1 MGELLGYDPLT
12 GIKTVHHYDHDTQIT
27 RIERIQN
34 IEPILERNKELA
46 KTDIEAKGIK
56 NNWWLAGTIPNII
69 IEKWLN
75 EYGIDFF
82 NKDHWPAVK
91 RLLNSPDWR
100 YLRTG
105 RGKL

>member
-1 MGELLGYDPLT
+1 MGESLGIDPLT
-12 GIKTVHHYDHDTQIT
+12 GIETVHHYDHDTRIT
-27 RIERIQN
+27 RIERVQN
-34 IEPILERNKELA
+34 LEPILERNKELA
-46 KTDIEAKGIK
+46 KTEHQAIGIK
-56 NNWWLAGTIPNII
+56 RNWWHAGTIPNII

-75 EYGIDFF
+75 EFGIDFF
-82 NKDHWPAVK
+82 NPDHWPAVK